1 MCGAIGA
8 LTIVQAPQ
16 PPLHAFVRILDE
28 SRRSSSSDSV
38 RKLHVSPAL
47 RHVHVDRALRTP
59 DPVVFR
65 QGVCGAGLGPLC
77 VAALAYVG
85 LPLDPREIDSPAI
98 AG

>member
-16 PPLHAFVRILDE
+16 PPRHAFVRILDE
-28 SRRSSSSDSV
+28 SRRSSSSDGV

-47 RHVHVDRALRTP
+47 RHVHVDCALRTP
-59 DPVVFR
+59 HPVVLRKRFSTSR
-65 QGVCGAGLGPLC
+65 LVPLH
-77 VAALAYVG
+77 VLSSADLR
-85 LPLDPREIDSPAI
+85 LPLDAGEIDSPAI